1 MCGDPFDEIQ
11 CEDFYGDEPEPI
23 DFEPDPDA
31 DRDRRIEKD
40 FDELT
45 IRDFIPEEAGWLN
58 SDGTTGPV
66 GEAFL
71 ASLNPE
77 DFV

>member
-1 MCGDPFDEIQ
+1 MDPFDDIQ

-23 DFEPDPDA
+23 EQDQLVA
-31 DRDRRIEKD
+31 D
-40 FDELT
+40 
-45 IRDFIPEEAGWLN
+45 GWLN
-58 SDGTTGPV
+58 ADGTTGPT
-66 GEAFL
+66 GLDHL

>member
-11 CEDFYGDEPEPI
+11 CEDYYGDEPEPI
-23 DFEPDPDA
+23 DDG
-31 DRDRRIEKD
+31 
-40 FDELT
+40 FDSLT

-58 SDGTTGPV
+58 FDGTTGPV

>member
-1 MCGDPFDEIQ
+1 MCGDPFDDIQ

-23 DFEPDPDA
+23 DFEPDPDD
-31 DRDRRIEKD
+31 DRDSRYETD
-40 FDELT
+40 FDP
-45 IRDFIPEEAGWLN
+45 DDDGWLN
-58 SDGTTGPV
+58 ADGTTGPV

>member
-1 MCGDPFDEIQ
+1 MCGDPFDDIQ

-23 DFEPDPDA
+23 DDG
-31 DRDRRIEKD
+31 
-40 FDELT
+40 FDSLT
-45 IRDFIPEEAGWLN
+45 IRDFIPDEAGWLN
-58 SDGTTGPV
+58 SDGPTGAV
-66 GEAFL
+66 GDAVL